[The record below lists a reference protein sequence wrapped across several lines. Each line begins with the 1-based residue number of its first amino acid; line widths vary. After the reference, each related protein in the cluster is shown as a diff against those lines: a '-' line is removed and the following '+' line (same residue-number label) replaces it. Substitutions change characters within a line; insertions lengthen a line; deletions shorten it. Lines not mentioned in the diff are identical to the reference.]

1 MSTRQID
8 FEAHNAE
15 VQQVWEAYRAGK
27 PIRVPIIWGINVRF
41 TMWIPEANPRGIAFE
56 QYFHDPQ
63 VMLERQVEHIHWVR
77 HHVPHDG
84 EMGMPTDGWHVWVD
98 FQNVYESAWLGCE
111 IRYYP
116 DQVPDVEPL
125 LVDDRKHWLFDR
137 GIPDPFTGGLMAR
150 NWEFYE
156 YMKRKQEEGWTM
168 FGKPI
173 ASVSPTGLGTDG
185 PMTVC
190 CNLRGA
196 SQFAADLIEDPEY
209 ARHLLDLVTTAII
222 TRIRAYR
229 KALGQPEKTPNSWGF
244 ADDSIELLSVPLYEQ
259 MILPFHQ
266 RLKQELMEDPS
277 QPIGIHLC
285 GDVQRLLVF
294 LRDRLNVR
302 SVDTGFP
309 IDLGKARHD
318 LGPDVELLGG
328 PAVPLLH
335 HGTPQQVREETIRI
349 LQSGVM
355 EGGKFILREGNNLA
369 PGTPL
374 ENLWAMYET
383 GKQYGRYD
391 RW

>member
-1 MSTRQID
+1 MSVHTID

-15 VQQVWEAYRAGK
+15 VQQVWESYRAGK
-27 PIRVPIIWGINVRF
+27 PVRVPIIWGINPRF
-41 TMWIPEANPRGIAFE
+41 TMWMPESNPRGITFE

-63 VMLERQVEHIHWVR
+63 RMLERQVEHIYWVR
-77 HHVPHDG
+77 HHVPQDT
-84 EMGMPTDGWHVWVD
+84 EMGMPQNGWDVYVD
-98 FQNVYESAWLGCE
+98 FQNVYEAAWLGCAV
-111 IRYYP
+111 RYYP

-125 LVDDRKHWLFDR
+125 LVGDKKNLLFDK

-156 YMKRKQEEGWTM
+156 YMKRKQDEGWTM
-168 FGKPI
+168 YGKPI
-173 ASVSPTGLGTDG
+173 ASVTPTGTGTDG
-185 PMTVC
+185 PMTIC

-196 SQFAADLIEDPEY
+196 SQFAADLIEDPDY
-209 ARHLLDLVTTAII
+209 ALQLLDFVTTAII
-222 TRIRAYR
+222 TRIKAYR
-229 KALGQPEKTPNSWGF
+229 RYFGQPEKVSAGWGF
-244 ADDSIELLSVPLYEQ
+244 ADDSIELLSTRMYEE
-259 MILPFHQ
+259 MVYPFHL

-285 GDVQRLLVF
+285 GDVQRHLVF

-302 SVDTGFP
+302 SIDTGFP
-309 IDLGKARHD
+309 IDLGKARRD

-335 HGTPQQVREETIRI
+335 HGSPEQVREETIRI

-369 PGTPL
+369 PSTPL
-374 ENLWAMYET
+374 ENLWTMYDT
-383 GKQYGRYD
+383 GKEYGQYV
-391 RW
+391 

>member
-1 MSTRQID
+1 MSIRTVD
-8 FEAHNAE
+8 YAAHNAE
-15 VQQVWEAYRAGK
+15 VQQVWDAYRAGK
-27 PIRVPIIWGINVRF
+27 PVRVPIIWGINVRF
-41 TMWIPEANPRGIAFE
+41 TMWIPEANPRGITFE
-56 QYFHDPQ
+56 QYFNDPE
-63 VMLERQVEHIHWVR
+63 VMLERQIEHLRWVR

-84 EMGMPTDGWHVWVD
+84 EMGMPADGWHAHVD
-98 FQNVYESAWLGCE
+98 FQNVYESAWLGSE
-111 IRYYP
+111 LRYYP

-125 LVDDRKHWLFDR
+125 LTDDRKNLLFDH
-137 GIPDPFTGGLMAR
+137 GIPDPFTGGLMRR

-156 YMKRKQEEGWTM
+156 CMKRRQEEGWTM
-168 FGKPI
+168 YGLPV
-173 ASVSPTGLGTDG
+173 ASVTPTGLGTDG
-185 PMTVC
+185 PMTIC

-196 SQFAADLIEDPEY
+196 SQFATDLIEDADY
-209 ARHLLDLVTTAII
+209 ALQLLDFVTTAII

-229 KALGQPEKTPNSWGF
+229 KALGQPEKTPNGWGF
-244 ADDSIELLSVPLYEQ
+244 ADDSIELLSLPMYEQ
-259 MILPFHQ
+259 LVLPFHQ
-266 RLKQELMEDPS
+266 RLKEELMEDPT

-309 IDLGKARHD
+309 IDLGKARRD
-318 LGPDVELLGG
+318 LGQDVELLGG
-328 PAVPLLH
+328 PSVPLLH
-335 HGTPQQVREETIRI
+335 HGTPEQVREETIRI

-383 GKQYGRYD
+383 GKEYGRYD
-391 RW
+391 R